1 MQWKTDVL
9 CVGAHPDDVEGGMGG
24 TIIKLVQKKYEVG
37 ILDLTRGEKGTRGN
51 REIRDR
57 EAKKAQEILGVA
69 FRENADLPDAALQDD
84 IPSRIVVVEKI
95 RRYRPRFV
103 FTFWHRTRHPDHRA
117 AHYLVTSACFFAGV
131 GKFPAEGEPFRPQKI
146 IYFREWYDFRP
157 TFIVDIS
164 DVMEKK
170 LEALAAY
177 SSQFDPLWPAPQT
190 VLSDEKIKMMFLHRT
205 RFWGSLIGVEFGEP
219 FKIYSPVGTDDP
231 IPLLVRSIW

>member
-1 MQWKTDVL
+1 
-9 CVGAHPDDVEGGMGG
+9 
-24 TIIKLVQKKYEVG
+24 
-37 ILDLTRGEKGTRGN
+37 
-51 REIRDR
+51 
-57 EAKKAQEILGVA
+57 
-69 FRENADLPDAALQDD
+69 
-84 IPSRIVVVEKI
+84 
-95 RRYRPRFV
+95 
-103 FTFWHRTRHPDHRA
+103 
-117 AHYLVTSACFFAGV
+117 
-131 GKFPAEGEPFRPQKI
+131 
-146 IYFREWYDFRP
+146 P